1 VSALDVFGNEA
12 RAWLLPGLSA
22 PAPAASGC
30 GRFQVSEESAYIYI
44 CIYVCDMIVRV
55 FRCVGGEIC
64 SHGGEVQ
71 VQVQGVG
78 LIKKG
83 VGTCQVADE

>member
-1 VSALDVFGNEA
+1 MGDFRSVKEVH
-12 RAWLLPGLSA
+12 
-22 PAPAASGC
+22 
-30 GRFQVSEESAYIYI
+30 IYI

-64 SHGGEVQ
+64 SRGGEVQ

-78 LIKKG
+78 LVKG
-83 VGTCQVADE
+83 VGTCRVAGE